1 MRVGVRGKRKVF
13 GLGSLGKKGFLEE
26 VKPEQTMKD
35 VNEMICPFHFKSVN
49 LKECERL
56 KGTLKIHLED

>member
-1 MRVGVRGKRKVF
+1 MRAGVRGQRKVF

-35 VNEMICPFHFKSVN
+35 VNEMIYLSFWV
-49 LKECERL
+49 
-56 KGTLKIHLED
+56 